1 MIFSKEDKKRIGRNI
16 SAIREAYGFTSAIDF
31 AIALNPKGEWPISD
45 SMIQKIEAGS
55 YALREGNIRTIGAL
69 TGFSYSEIVFEDLTD
84 LEKNS
89 LQVNLETGLQELIE
103 DEEFVEYSFSIFRS
117 IYPFVTSDEA
127 EQSEYFKRAYKICI
141 EKIDKFDFEENDVVH
156 VINGFYRAEKDE
168 GYVNIL
174 SALGRLYSAYVTNFL
189 VNENSVD
196 KVLNN
201 QDVSLIDFMVNLQK
215 CKGYDEDDFLRRKN
229 YYLERYNQ
237 LLTSYMR
244 KVMNSI
250 EYKDFAY
257 YFLALRY
264 YYGIMDNSITKI
276 SDEDMNIFGK
286 SMMDSLVAMQNK
298 YALEFS
304 EKLQKV

>member
-55 YALREGNIRTIGAL
+55 YELREGNIRTIGAL

-89 LQVNLETGLQELIE
+89 LQVNLETGLLELIE
-103 DEEFVEYSFSIFRS
+103 DEDVKEYVFSRFRS

-127 EQSEYFKRAYKICI
+127 KQSEEFEQAYKICI

-174 SALGRLYSAYVTNFL
+174 SALGRFYSAYVTNFL
-189 VNENSVD
+189 VNEKFVD
-196 KVLNN
+196 EVLNN
-201 QDVSLIDFMVNLQK
+201 QDVSLIDLIANLQK
-215 CKGYDEDDFLRRKN
+215 YKGYDEDDFLRRKAD
-229 YYLERYNQ
+229 YLEQYNQ
-237 LLTSYMR
+237 ILTTYMR

-286 SMMDSLVAMQNK
+286 SMMDSLVEMQNK

-304 EKLQKV
+304 DYIDL

>member
-31 AIALNPKGEWPISD
+31 AIALNPKGEWRISD

-55 YALREGNIRTIGAL
+55 YELREGNIRTIGAL

-84 LEKNS
+84 LKKNS
-89 LQVNLETGLQELIE
+89 LQFNLEMGLRELIE
-103 DEEFVEYSFSIFRS
+103 DEDFMEYGFSRFRS
-117 IYPFVTSDEA
+117 IYPFITSDEA
-127 EQSEYFKRAYKICI
+127 EQSEDFKQAYKICI

-189 VNENSVD
+189 VNEKFVD

-201 QDVSLIDFMVNLQK
+201 QDVSLIDLMANLQK
-215 CKGYDEDDFLRRKN
+215 YKGYDEDDFLKRKV
-229 YYLERYNQ
+229 YYLERYNKI
-237 LLTSYMR
+237 LITYMR

-264 YYGIMDNSITKI
+264 YYGIMDNRITKI
-276 SDEDMNIFGK
+276 SDEDMNVFGK
-286 SMMDSLVAMQNK
+286 SMMDSLVEMQNK

-304 EKLQKV
+304 DYIDL